1 MLYNFVPSSYKWE
14 IQPRSASFLSGL
26 YHTFKEDRK
35 ALETVAPED
44 AITMGLYFAVKAATG
59 DTNHQQVVR
68 KILEIAANQHTR
80 IALQNG
86 SNAYQKTYHN
96 AVACDL
102 VSRLCETLGG
112 FHDREDAT
120 KWLKAAVDTG
130 SIYARVGLRELD
142 PEGLSKTLESF
153 YSRGGYTML
162 YRDIV
167 QPPSASLS
175 LGMKG
180 IADQNML
187 HELSAFGSYKD
198 LEAYLDEHPD
208 LLINAKSERE
218 ETALYVAC
226 VRGSWEHAALL
237 LRKGSDPSIKCTP
250 SGISCVH
257 WTFAFE
263 GKTCGISV
271 REMLRAGADINVLIP
286 PNVELPFPHYPFVL
300 PSGTPLHW
308 AVATSS
314 HHAIKVLIDAGA
326 DPLMRNGSDPY
337 VYDDRIRHLYAVGG
351 PDAEGCTFPE
361 SGCLGL
367 SAVDLAAVHRDPYL
381 LRLMVERGV
390 YVDIN
395 SADEEGFT
403 VLHRL
408 ATSQIFRTSRRVRY
422 PAHMFRGTDQAGS
435 LQALIVA
442 IQSLGGDIERLT
454 SSAEAAIQKIQRCTD
469 LEKFSYTPLMLA
481 ILEGDHGLVLALL
494 ECGAS
499 VNTENASRT
508 TALFHIS
515 HRANAEQPQ
524 LLHCFQTLF
533 THRANIYHCS
543 SNGNTPLLAAAK
555 GQVYDIFDFLLSQGA
570 HIDERDRTERSALP
584 GKSVF
589 AFFAS
594 FDNSSDGIL
603 LQLLTK
609 YVFHSSE
616 PQKKRRV
623 VQDGSDHGS
632 TLLHECARF
641 AMPNCTK
648 ALLWNGA
655 RVNALERKI
664 PFGKHDGRSI
674 SYETPLDRLKS
685 TRDFTLKMILQ
696 RNTISPNQSKILQ
709 ARWREVEK
717 HLQSE
722 GGKYW
727 TPDMT
732 CE

>member
-314 HHAIKVLIDAGA
+314 HHAIKV
-326 DPLMRNGSDPY
+326 R
-337 VYDDRIRHLYAVGG
+337 
-351 PDAEGCTFPE
+351 C
-361 SGCLGL
+361 
-367 SAVDLAAVHRDPYL
+367 
-381 LRLMVERGV
+381 
-390 YVDIN
+390 
-395 SADEEGFT
+395 
-403 VLHRL
+403 
-408 ATSQIFRTSRRVRY
+408 RR
-422 PAHMFRGTDQAGS
+422 
-435 LQALIVA
+435 
-442 IQSLGGDIERLT
+442 
-454 SSAEAAIQKIQRCTD
+454 
-469 LEKFSYTPLMLA
+469 
-481 ILEGDHGLVLALL
+481 
-494 ECGAS
+494 
-499 VNTENASRT
+499 
-508 TALFHIS
+508 
-515 HRANAEQPQ
+515 
-524 LLHCFQTLF
+524 
-533 THRANIYHCS
+533 
-543 SNGNTPLLAAAK
+543 
-555 GQVYDIFDFLLSQGA
+555 
-570 HIDERDRTERSALP
+570 
-584 GKSVF
+584 
-589 AFFAS
+589 
-594 FDNSSDGIL
+594 
-603 LQLLTK
+603 
-609 YVFHSSE
+609 
-616 PQKKRRV
+616 
-623 VQDGSDHGS
+623 
-632 TLLHECARF
+632 
-641 AMPNCTK
+641 
-648 ALLWNGA
+648 
-655 RVNALERKI
+655 
-664 PFGKHDGRSI
+664 
-674 SYETPLDRLKS
+674 
-685 TRDFTLKMILQ
+685 
-696 RNTISPNQSKILQ
+696 
-709 ARWREVEK
+709 
-717 HLQSE
+717 
-722 GGKYW
+722 
-727 TPDMT
+727 
-732 CE
+732 